1 MQALTAGPAAAPQRQ
16 IIIGSAVASMAMI
29 MLTGGMLAVWS
40 EQRTNF
46 VESDGNWLPD
56 GVVIPE
62 VAANVALI
70 AFIAICTFAQ
80 WAVWAV
86 RRNDRGHTAFA
97 LAATALTAIMVI
109 NAQAFIYSEMGVGIA
124 DGAYATMFY
133 AVTGMYMLLMIIGVV
148 FTAVTA
154 FRSIG
159 GRSDDNIVVA
169 HAIYWYTMAAVSTAV
184 WFVVYV
190 TK

>member
-1 MQALTAGPAAAPQRQ
+1 MQALTAGPAAAPRRQ
-16 IIIGSAVASMAMI
+16 IIAGSVVASMAMI

-46 VESDGNWLPD
+46 VERDGTWLPD

-62 VAANVALI
+62 VAANVTLI
-70 AFIAICTFAQ
+70 AFIAVCTFAQ

-86 RRNDRGHTAFA
+86 RRNDRGHAAFA
-97 LAATALTAIMVI
+97 LGTTALTALMVI
-109 NAQAFIYSEMGVGIA
+109 NAQAFILSDMGLGIS

-133 AVTGMYMLLMIIGVV
+133 AVTGMFMLLMIIGVV
-148 FTAVTA
+148 FTVVTA

-159 GRSDDNIVVA
+159 GRSDNDIVVA
-169 HAIYWYTMAAVSTAV
+169 HAIYWYTMAAVFTAV